1 MCVSIHGQCD
11 TFVFLY
17 MDRVLMLN
25 DTCVSIHGQSD
36 TCVFLYMDRVIHVCL
51 YILCTK
57 RNAYF

>member
-36 TCVFLYMDRVIHVCL
+36 TCVFLYMDSAIH
-51 YILCTK
+51 LCFYTWTE
-57 RNAYF
+57 